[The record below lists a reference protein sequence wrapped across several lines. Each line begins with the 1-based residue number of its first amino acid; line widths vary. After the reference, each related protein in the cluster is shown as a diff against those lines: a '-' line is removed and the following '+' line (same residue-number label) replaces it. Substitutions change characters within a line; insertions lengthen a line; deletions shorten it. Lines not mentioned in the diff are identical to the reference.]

1 MLSSRIILTVVNKV
15 LDIQN
20 AKTCDEQ
27 LILQILNKFKQMSYI
42 MEKLIRIVVFNVIIA
57 FGMLSHY
64 KRVRKKKKYQS
75 IRMLCKQISY
85 MFFLLFVFSRQ
96 QKSPLYKDIKGP
108 RILWRHK
115 GQAKAEPQ
123 AINSNY
129 VYLSKQAHS
138 NFTKPGIVY
147 ITVKLS
153 KESRFHVRTRQVI
166 YKKVLSRVSTIK

>member
-64 KRVRKKKKYQS
+64 KRVQKKKKK
-75 IRMLCKQISY
+75 IP
-85 MFFLLFVFSRQ
+85 V
-96 QKSPLYKDIKGP
+96 YKD
-108 RILWRHK
+108 
-115 GQAKAEPQ
+115 
-123 AINSNY
+123 
-129 VYLSKQAHS
+129 VM
-138 NFTKPGIVY
+138 
-147 ITVKLS
+147 
-153 KESRFHVRTRQVI
+153 
-166 YKKVLSRVSTIK
+166 

>member
-108 RILWRHK
+108 RIYGATRDRPKQSHK
-115 GQAKAEPQ
+115 QLTQIMSICQNKLIPT
-123 AINSNY
+123 S
-129 VYLSKQAHS
+129 LSQKL
-138 NFTKPGIVY
+138 FT
-147 ITVKLS
+147 
-153 KESRFHVRTRQVI
+153 
-166 YKKVLSRVSTIK
+166 

>member
-108 RILWRHK
+108 RIYGTTRDRPKQSHK
-115 GQAKAEPQ
+115 QLTQIMSICQNKLIPT
-123 AINSNY
+123 S
-129 VYLSKQAHS
+129 LSQKL
-138 NFTKPGIVY
+138 FT
-147 ITVKLS
+147 
-153 KESRFHVRTRQVI
+153 
-166 YKKVLSRVSTIK
+166 

>member
-85 MFFLLFVFSRQ
+85 IFFLLFVFSRQ

-108 RILWRHK
+108 RIYGATRDRPKQSHK
-115 GQAKAEPQ
+115 QLTQIMSICQNKLIPT
-123 AINSNY
+123 S
-129 VYLSKQAHS
+129 LSQKL
-138 NFTKPGIVY
+138 FT
-147 ITVKLS
+147 
-153 KESRFHVRTRQVI
+153 
-166 YKKVLSRVSTIK
+166 

>member
-64 KRVRKKKKYQS
+64 KRVRKKNKYQS

-108 RILWRHK
+108 RIYGATRDRPKQSHK
-115 GQAKAEPQ
+115 QLTQIMSICQKKLIPT
-123 AINSNY
+123 S
-129 VYLSKQAHS
+129 LSQKL
-138 NFTKPGIVY
+138 FT
-147 ITVKLS
+147 
-153 KESRFHVRTRQVI
+153 
-166 YKKVLSRVSTIK
+166 